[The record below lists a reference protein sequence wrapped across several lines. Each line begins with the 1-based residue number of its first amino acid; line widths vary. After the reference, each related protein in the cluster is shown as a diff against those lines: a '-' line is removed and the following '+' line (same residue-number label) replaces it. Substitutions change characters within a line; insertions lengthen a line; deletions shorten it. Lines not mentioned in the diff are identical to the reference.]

1 MRSILERGWLRAGAV
16 GAIAVILGIA
26 VCTPA
31 GAAAGDRSRRDR
43 RISVD
48 GGVVIASDETVNGPV
63 GSVHGP
69 AVINGVVTDKVYVG
83 RGDGGINGRVT
94 GGGFVVDGDAI
105 VNGRVGGGVIAG
117 MGDGNV

>member
-48 GGVVIASDETVNGPV
+48 GGALLASGETPNGPAGSVHRTAVLNGVGSCEVYIRRGGLRVNGP
-63 GSVHGP
+63 GP
-69 AVINGVVTDKVYVG
+69 GY
-83 RGDGGINGRVT
+83 RCRVE
-94 GGGFVVDGDAI
+94 
-105 VNGRVGGGVIAG
+105 
-117 MGDGNV
+117 